1 MATKKQLNR
10 AIARAERVQEQVL
23 KLQAE
28 AEEAAREADRVLGSA
43 VRQAVTESR
52 SKWAKL
58 AHVSVSEF
66 YRHVVDDVDIDD
78 VANVDDAA
86 TDAVP
91 ADGHHLPHDFVDSDG
106 GGGTDYVG
114 GSQGF

>member
-1 MATKKQLNR
+1 
-10 AIARAERVQEQVL
+10 
-23 KLQAE
+23 
-28 AEEAAREADRVLGSA
+28 
-43 VRQAVTESR
+43 
-52 SKWAKL
+52 
-58 AHVSVSEF
+58 
-66 YRHVVDDVDIDD
+66 VDIDD

-106 GGGTDYVG
+106 GGGAGYVG

>member
-52 SKWAKL
+52 
-58 AHVSVSEF
+58 
-66 YRHVVDDVDIDD
+66 
-78 VANVDDAA
+78 
-86 TDAVP
+86 
-91 ADGHHLPHDFVDSDG
+91 
-106 GGGTDYVG
+106 
-114 GSQGF
+114 

>member
-1 MATKKQLNR
+1 MATKKQLDR
-10 AIARAERVQEQVL
+10 AIARAERAQEQLL

-28 AEEAAREADRVLGSA
+28 AQEAAREADRVLGSA

-52 SKWAKL
+52 SKWAKF
-58 AHVSVSEF
+58 AHVSVSDF

-78 VANVDDAA
+78 VANADDVV

-91 ADGHHLPHDFVDSDG
+91 ADSHHSPHDFVDSDG
-106 GGGTDYVG
+106 DGDTGYVG

>member
-1 MATKKQLNR
+1 MATKKQLDR
-10 AIARAERVQEQVL
+10 AIARAERAKEQLL

-28 AEEAAREADRVLGSA
+28 AQEAACEADRVLGSA

-52 SKWAKL
+52 TKWAKF

-66 YRHVVDDVDIDD
+66 YRHVVDNAGIDD
-78 VANVDDAA
+78 VANANDEA
-86 TDAVP
+86 TGAVP
-91 ADGHHLPHDFVDSDG
+91 ADSHHSPHDFVDSDG
-106 GGGTDYVG
+106 DGDTGYVG